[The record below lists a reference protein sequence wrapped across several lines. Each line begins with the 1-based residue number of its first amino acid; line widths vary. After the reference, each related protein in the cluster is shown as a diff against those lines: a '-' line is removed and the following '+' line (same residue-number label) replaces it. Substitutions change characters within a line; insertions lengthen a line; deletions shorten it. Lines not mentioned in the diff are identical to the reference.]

1 MQIQYIRT
9 MLSIFQLLVYFRRQT
24 GCLMII
30 TCVFFFASDSAQKT
44 FSNLQLKGRVMLVY
58 SPPSRWECKILLC
71 LCLWDTSST
80 CFILCVVLFSSNQ
93 NTCFYGMLVL
103 CICENYNPLLSFLHF
118 LTLTIWETMSPKVK
132 WISTTFHLPN
142 LLPGF
147 SVVSWNSW
155 RNCFLFFFFQIYDQ
169 D

>member
-1 MQIQYIRT
+1 M
-9 MLSIFQLLVYFRRQT
+9 F
-24 GCLMII
+24 
-30 TCVFFFASDSAQKT
+30 FFFASDSAQKT

-58 SPPSRWECKILLC
+58 SPPSQWKCEIHILC

-93 NTCFYGMLVL
+93 NTCFYDMLVL
-103 CICENYNPLLSFLHF
+103 WICENYNPLLSFLHF
-118 LTLTIWETMSPKVK
+118 LTLTIWETMSLKVK
-132 WISTTFHLPN
+132 WISATFHLPN